1 MEEGLLAKKNFY
13 LNYDLLRQKMADIEK
28 AVSLLEKIASKT
40 LEEFLSDEV
49 LISGAKYQLIVAIEA
64 AQGICNHLAARVAKE
79 APVSYADC
87 FYILGKNGVISEE
100 TARKMASAAKFR
112 NLLVHQY
119 GKIDDRKVFEILRN
133 DTGSLLRYVEEIRS
147 FLRTVE

>member
-1 MEEGLLAKKNFY
+1 MAKKNFY

>member
-1 MEEGLLAKKNFY
+1 LAKRNFY
-13 LNYDLLRQKMADIEK
+13 LNYELLRQKMADIEK
-28 AVSLLEKIASKT
+28 AVS
-40 LEEFLSDEV
+40 
-49 LISGAKYQLIVAIEA
+49 
-64 AQGICNHLAARVAKE
+64 HLAARVAKE

-119 GKIDDRKVFEILRN
+119 GKIDDCKVFDILRN
-133 DTGSLLRYVEEIRS
+133 DTSSLLRYVEEIKS